1 MTKSDSIREGLGW
14 IFAAQAE
21 WIRRRL
27 AASVGRDA
35 SEDLTQEAFLRLAA
49 SQTVGEARHPRAL
62 LMTVANNLARDEY
75 RHQARRGGAQPA
87 FQPDIEDG
95 EPWSHPDQ
103 ETTLLLKQVI
113 LGLPPIYRETFI
125 LNRFAGLSYQQIAVH
140 FGITAK
146 AVEYRMARALA
157 LCQEALRD

>member
-1 MTKSDSIREGLGW
+1 MRERLGR
-14 IFAAQAE
+14 IFAAQAK

-27 AASVGRDA
+27 AASVGREA
-35 SEDLTQEAFLRLAA
+35 SEDLAQEAFLRVVA
-49 SQTVGEARHPRAL
+49 SETLGEARHPRAL

-75 RHQARRGGAQPA
+75 RHQARRGGAQLA
-87 FQPDIEDG
+87 YQPDIEEG
-95 EPWSHPDQ
+95 EPWSHPEQ
-103 ETTLLLKQVI
+103 ETMLLLKQVI

-125 LNRFAGLSYQQIAVH
+125 LNRFVGMSYQQIAVH

-146 AVEYRMARALA
+146 AVEYRMSRALA